1 VPSQTPLE
9 RTIRNLFGS
18 AVGYEKLYIRIWKKM
33 FVVYFKIPLGTN
45 LKGEECSEEAQ
56 GS

>member
-1 VPSQTPLE
+1 
-9 RTIRNLFGS
+9 
-18 AVGYEKLYIRIWKKM
+18 M

-56 GS
+56 GSW

>member
-1 VPSQTPLE
+1 MKC
-9 RTIRNLFGS
+9 RNKW
-18 AVGYEKLYIRIWKKM
+18 VNDKLYIRIWKKM
-33 FVVYFKIPLGTN
+33 FVVYFKIPRGTD